1 MPDWLL
7 PRARQRQPVIRKV
20 FSLAMIAF
28 IPRAGNLVRFL
39 PFVLTGPAMK
49 VFPMTNALTAEYFF
63 EKADQCFRRSRG
75 DRKIAVELDARGNEF
90 MAKAVELDTKQ
101 QKAARGT

>member
-1 MPDWLL
+1 
-7 PRARQRQPVIRKV
+7 
-20 FSLAMIAF
+20 
-28 IPRAGNLVRFL
+28 
-39 PFVLTGPAMK
+39 VLTGPAMK
-49 VFPMTNALTAEYFF
+49 VFPMTNVLTAEYFF

-75 DRKIAVELDARGNEF
+75 DRKSAVELDARGNEF

>member
-1 MPDWLL
+1 
-7 PRARQRQPVIRKV
+7 
-20 FSLAMIAF
+20 
-28 IPRAGNLVRFL
+28 
-39 PFVLTGPAMK
+39 MK
-49 VFPMTNALTAEYFF
+49 VFPMTNALTADYFF

-90 MAKAVELDTKQ
+90 MAKAVGLDTKQ